1 MPWIE
6 DLPPFATGTQLEAF
20 TKGKLRANDSR
31 VDVAL
36 AAVSAE
42 IRREAGW
49 HIGPR
54 VTGHVMTLDGPGGY
68 IAALPTMKIHALTS
82 ITDAGETVDLTQV
95 DVSRE
100 TGLIERRDGQAWSRR
115 YGQLVVTLDHGWDRN
130 DELTQLCLSLTARG
144 LASPMGATREQAGAL
159 SVNWGM
165 ATQGV
170 SGGILP
176 TAGERGT
183 IGRYKLAGVGR

>member
-1 MPWIE
+1 MAWVD
-6 DLPPFATGTQLEAF
+6 DLPPFATGAQLEAF
-20 TKGKLRANDSR
+20 TKGKLRASDTR
-31 VDVAL
+31 VGPAL

-49 HIGPR
+49 HIAPR
-54 VTGHVMTLDGPGGY
+54 VTDHVMVLDGTGGTV
-68 IAALPTMKIHALTS
+68 ALLPSMKVRAIHS
-82 ITDAGETVDLTQV
+82 IVDAGVPVDVTLV
-95 DVSRE
+95 DVSRD
-100 TGLIERRDGQAWSRR
+100 TGLMERRDGSTWSRR
-115 YGQLVVTLDHGWDRN
+115 YGQLVVTLDHGHDRV

-159 SVNWGM
+159 SVNWSM

-183 IGRYKLAGVGR
+183 IARFKLQGA